1 MRIPPSQSL
10 DIVQGKTEKVNE
22 SCTRRLKKYMRI
34 CIIGAPIDL
43 GADRRGVDIG
53 PRAIRYAGLRGQ
65 LERLGHTVHD
75 MGNLVVPQAD
85 DQLIGQARLKY
96 LEPIIHASEELSQ
109 MVTKALE
116 AHEFPL
122 ILGGDHSI
130 ALGSISGVAHA
141 HPQVG
146 VIWIDAHGDFNVE
159 ETTPSGN
166 IHGMILA
173 ALAGLGD
180 ERLTHMGG
188 WAPKIDKGKIVI
200 VGARALD
207 LGEQELLRTHNIHV
221 FTMSDIDRH
230 GISAIMQQAI
240 QIAGADNSPIH
251 LSLDMDSLDPHEAP
265 GVGTPV
271 RGGLSYREAHFA
283 MEMMYESQRM
293 ISMDVV
299 EVNSMLD
306 RENATALLA
315 VELILSAL
323 GKKIL

>member
-1 MRIPPSQSL
+1 
-10 DIVQGKTEKVNE
+10 
-22 SCTRRLKKYMRI
+22 MRI
-34 CIIGAPIDL
+34 CVIGAPIDL

-53 PRAIRYAGLRGQ
+53 PRAIRYAGLHEQ
-65 LERLGHTVHD
+65 LQRLGHTVHD
-75 MGNLVVPQAD
+75 MGNLAVPQAD
-85 DQLIGQARLKY
+85 DQLVGKSRLKY

-116 AHEFPL
+116 AQEFPL
-122 ILGGDHSI
+122 ILGGDHSV
-130 ALGSISGVAHA
+130 ALGSIGGIART
-141 HPQVG
+141 HPQLG
-146 VIWIDAHGDFNVE
+146 VIWIDAHADFNVE

-166 IHGMILA
+166 VHGMILA

-180 ERLTHMGG
+180 ERLTHIGG
-188 WAPKIDKGKIVI
+188 WAPKIDKDKIVI
-200 VGARALD
+200 VGARDLD
-207 LGEQELLRTHNIHV
+207 PGEQELLRTHHIHV
-221 FTMSDIDRH
+221 FTMSHIDRD
-230 GISAIMQQAI
+230 GLSTIMQRALE
-240 QIAGADNSPIH
+240 IAGAGNSPIH

-283 MEMMYESQRM
+283 MEMVYESQHM
-293 ISMDVV
+293 VSMDVV
-299 EVNSMLD
+299 EVNSILD